1 MMNIHQIEWNIQ
13 NLKCL
18 VLFRLKILHQAIHFL
33 YMANNIN
40 INGYN
45 TSNKPFFFNNALKP
59 LTFHDTILK

>member
-1 MMNIHQIEWNIQ
+1 MT
-13 NLKCL
+13 
-18 VLFRLKILHQAIHFL
+18 
-33 YMANNIN
+33 NNIN